1 MIQKSIED
9 PQAKMTLKKQPF
21 AVFFKIV
28 VVFRNQAENTGKYL
42 YQIYFFNKVADIIEH
57 LWANASRVTFFSAII
72 AVNLLIFH
80 FNALQLVLF
89 IYTPWK
95 HDFESVMKVQIH
107 SPFVHHFVHMI
118 ATWG

>member
-42 YQIYFFNKVADIIEH
+42 YQIFFFNKVADITEH
-57 LWANASRVTFFSAII
+57 LWANASRATFFSAIV

-80 FNALQLVLF
+80 FNALQPGV
-89 IYTPWK
+89 IYLYPL
-95 HDFESVMKVQIH
+95 E
-107 SPFVHHFVHMI
+107 
-118 ATWG
+118 A